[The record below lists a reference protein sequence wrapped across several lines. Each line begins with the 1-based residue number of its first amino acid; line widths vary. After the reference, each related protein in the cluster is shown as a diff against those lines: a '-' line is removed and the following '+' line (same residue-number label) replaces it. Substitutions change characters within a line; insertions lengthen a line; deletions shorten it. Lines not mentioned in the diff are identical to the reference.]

1 MVPRNAIVEWATKYP
16 WQRNEQVEQDLII
29 CRALVAIFSDPLL
42 SDLLAFKGGTAIHKL
57 YFENQP
63 RYSEDI
69 DLVQVSPG
77 PIKPILERL
86 GEVLC
91 WLPRKTI
98 EMRRYGVRMR
108 FRFDSE
114 METVVPLRLK
124 VEINTCEHFAT
135 LGYRSVDFTVAN
147 QWFCGHCKL
156 RTFALEEMLAS
167 KINAIY
173 ERRKGR
179 DLFDLD
185 YALQNRAVDT
195 DSVFKSWLEYR
206 RLKKA
211 GIPSWREYIQN
222 MEDKLLVEEYRH
234 EVLPLLRKG
243 IEYDPVAAW
252 RRIRQCFIDRLQTE
266 RDREWLAKT
275 KKNSSIASEAS

>member
-1 MVPRNAIVEWATKYP
+1 MVPRNAIVEWARKYP

-29 CRALVAIFSDPLL
+29 SRALVAIFSDPLL
-42 SDLLAFKGGTAIHKL
+42 SELLAFKGGTAIHKL

-69 DLVQVSPG
+69 DLVQTSPG

-86 GEVLC
+86 GEVLR

-114 METVVPLRLK
+114 MEAVPLRLK
-124 VEINTCEHFAT
+124 VEINTYEHFTT
-135 LGYRSVDFTVAN
+135 LGYRNVNFAVVN
-147 QWFCGHCKL
+147 QWFDGRCIL
-156 RTFALEEMLAS
+156 RTFTLEEMLAS

-185 YALQNRAVDT
+185 YALQNRDVDV
-195 DSVFKSWLEYR
+195 DSIFKSWLEYR
-206 RLKKA
+206 RLKNEEV
-211 GIPSWREYIQN
+211 PSWRGYVQN
-222 MEDKLLVEEYRH
+222 MEEKLQLDEYRF
-234 EVLPLLRKG
+234 EVLPLLRNG
-243 IEYDPVAAW
+243 VEYDPVSAW
-252 RRIRQCFIDRLQTE
+252 RRIRQCFIDRLQTD
-266 RDREWLAKT
+266 RDREWLDKAKRRL
-275 KKNSSIASEAS
+275 

>member
-1 MVPRNAIVEWATKYP
+1 MVPRNAIVEWARKYP

-29 CRALVAIFSDPLL
+29 SRALVAIFSDPLL
-42 SDLLAFKGGTAIHKL
+42 SELLAFKGGTAIHKL

-69 DLVQVSPG
+69 DLVQTSPG

-86 GEVLC
+86 GEVLR

-114 METVVPLRLK
+114 MEVVPLRLK
-124 VEINTCEHFAT
+124 VEINTYEHFTT
-135 LGYRSVDFTVAN
+135 LGYRNVNFVVVN
-147 QWFCGHCKL
+147 QWFDGQCTL
-156 RTFALEEMLAS
+156 RTFTLEEMLAS

-185 YALQNRAVDT
+185 YALQNRELDVD
-195 DSVFKSWLEYR
+195 SIFKSWLEYR
-206 RLKKA
+206 RLKNEEV
-211 GIPSWREYIQN
+211 PSWRGYVQN
-222 MEDKLLVEEYRH
+222 MEEKLQLDEYRF
-234 EVLPLLRKG
+234 EVLPLLRNG
-243 IEYDPVAAW
+243 VEYDPVSAW
-252 RRIRQCFIDRLQTE
+252 HRVRQYFIDRLQTD
-266 RDREWLAKT
+266 RDREWLGKAKRC
-275 KKNSSIASEAS
+275 I

>member
-29 CRALVAIFSDPLL
+29 CRTLVAIFSDPFL

-63 RYSEDI
+63 RYSEDV

-98 EMRRYGVRMR
+98 ETRRYGVRMR

-222 MEDKLLVEEYRH
+222 MADKLLVEEYRH

-275 KKNSSIASEAS
+275 KKNSSNASEAF